1 MDVAYRSTYKGLEDL
16 CAEIESMKKTRASML
31 VARGKLPFNLL
42 DWKNIGDKTSEEIIE
57 SMAKL
62 NPNQSNIEE
71 IDKCIKG
78 VDKQIAEAIAKR
90 HSEMI
95 DKIGVSASVNTKDA
109 TSSEF
114 EALVK
119 FGLLPQDKHTAVKV
133 DAIRT

>member
-1 MDVAYRSTYKGLEDL
+1 MGWR
-16 CAEIESMKKTRASML
+16 
-31 VARGKLPFNLL
+31 
-42 DWKNIGDKTSEEIIE
+42 NIGDKSSEEIIE
-57 SMAKL
+57 SVEKL
-62 NPNQSNIEE
+62 NPNQSSIEE

-133 DAIRT
+133 DAIRS